1 MRILSRSIA
10 MKSIHFKPLAA
21 AAGLAIGLLSLSA
34 HAEGLYVG
42 GSVGTPHFGSSI
54 DGITGDGSGVSGKL
68 FGGYQFS
75 PNFGVEGGVLDMG
88 RINNASGT
96 VNGHGLYLD
105 AMGLLPVGANWS
117 LLGSVGVAR
126 VNLNTSNGDD
136 NGVGLKLGLGAEYAV
151 SRNVALRGEYEN
163 YRTAAF
169 GGHPNIG
176 QYTLGVRVGF

>member
-1 MRILSRSIA
+1 
-10 MKSIHFKPLAA
+10 MKSNGFKPILAA
-21 AAGLAIGLLSLSA
+21 AGIAFGMLGVSA

-42 GSVGTPHFGSSI
+42 AGVGTPHFGSSV
-54 DGITGDGSGVSGKL
+54 DGISGNGSGVSGKL
-68 FGGYQFS
+68 FGGYQLNQ
-75 PNFGVEGGVLDMG
+75 NFEVEGGVVDLG

-105 AMGLLPVGANWS
+105 AIGLLPVGAHWS
-117 LLGSVGVAR
+117 LLGSVGLAR

-136 NGVGLKLGLGAEYAV
+136 SGIGLKLGLGAEYAI
-151 SRNVALRGEYEN
+151 SRNVAVRGEYEN

-169 GGHPNIG
+169 GGHPNVG